1 MADQKELDAHY
12 TTMDKIFRLS
22 LGEKG
27 GYSGA
32 RFDGDFSLTLEQA
45 QEKKHQFIMDHCNIK
60 PGMKVLDIGCGWGAF
75 IDFLNKKG
83 VHTTGVVLAEGQAIA
98 CRKNGLNVHH
108 MDSKKITPETFGMF
122 DAVCA
127 MGSPEHLC
135 SVDEYR
141 AGKQEEIYETYFKQ
155 INALLPVGGRF
166 YCQTMVFG
174 PKMVKFED
182 IKFGKTNVYKKRTD
196 YTGEE
201 LMDLVCDV
209 FPGSWLPYGQ
219 EGMERPAKK
228 EHFKL
233 IHSDSGR
240 LDYIET
246 IHRWTAA
253 FNKWDL
259 EKYMLYASLA
269 PKLLNSEFRGWLR
282 RYKIAPNLQVFER
295 EIFEHYRMVYEKTA

>member
-1 MADQKELDAHY
+1 MADQQDLDAHY

-45 QEKKHQFIMDHCNIK
+45 QERKHKFIMDHCNIK
-60 PGMKVLDIGCGWGAF
+60 PGIRCSTSVAAGAPSS
-75 IDFLNKKG
+75 ISSTRRG
-83 VHTTGVVLAEGQAIA
+83 AHHRCRARRRARPIA

-108 MDSKKITPETFGMF
+108 MDSKEITPETFGMF

-135 SVDEYR
+135 SVEEYR
-141 AGKQEEIYETYFKQ
+141 AGKQEEIYRTYFKQ
-155 INALLPVGGRF
+155 VSDLLPVGGRF

-174 PKMVKFED
+174 PNMVKFED
-182 IKFGKTNVYKKRTD
+182 IKFGQTNVWKNRKSYS
-196 YTGEE
+196 GEE

-219 EGMERPAKK
+219 GGHGSSPRK

-233 IHSDSGR
+233 IHRIVVAWTTSRPS
-240 LDYIET
+240 
-246 IHRWTAA
+246 HRWTAA
-253 FNKWDL
+253 FNKFDL
-259 EKYMLYASLA
+259 EKYGLYATLLA
-269 PKLLNSEFRGWLR
+269 EVVQHAISASGCVATRSPRTCRCSSARSSSTTVWCSR
-282 RYKIAPNLQVFER
+282 R
-295 EIFEHYRMVYEKTA
+295 

>member
-1 MADQKELDAHY
+1 MADQQDLDAHY

-32 RFDGDFSLTLEQA
+32 RFDGDFSLSLEQA
-45 QEKKHQFIMDHCNIK
+45 QEKKHQFIMDNCNIK

-83 VHTTGVVLAEGQAIA
+83 VETTGVVLAEGQANA

-155 INALLPVGGRF
+155 MNALLPVGGRF

-174 PKMVKFED
+174 PNMVKFED
-182 IKFGKTNVYKKRTD
+182 IKFGETNVYKNRTD
-196 YTGEE
+196 YSGEE

-246 IHRWTAA
+246 IHRWTSA

-269 PKLLNSEFRGWLR
+269 PKLLNSDFRKWIR